1 MCRFRS
7 LEPSM
12 GEQLKPVS
20 GLNIIRRG
28 VYEAE
33 HAGSTWAVEV
43 DYFDFSERIHL
54 YRDGNKVETKKS
66 PARFTLV
73 DDAAIDASMSLLGMK
88 KVALVRQD
96 GAETP
101 LVPAAGTAEAYRAS
115 FDRRYPM
122 LNRLLAWLAWVV
134 LVVALIVE
142 IPQIA
147 GLVGNVAGFEVGS
160 PFGLP
165 GWATTAIGL
174 LALVA
179 VVDRA
184 LRFQHNRWLD

>member
-66 PARFTLV
+66 P
-73 DDAAIDASMSLLGMK
+73 S
-88 KVALVRQD
+88 
-96 GAETP
+96 
-101 LVPAAGTAEAYRAS
+101 
-115 FDRRYPM
+115 RR
-122 LNRLLAWLAWVV
+122 LQGRD
-134 LVVALIVE
+134 
-142 IPQIA
+142 Q
-147 GLVGNVAGFEVGS
+147 EVSGS
-160 PFGLP
+160 VH
-165 GWATTAIGL
+165 AC
-174 LALVA
+174 
-179 VVDRA
+179 R
-184 LRFQHNRWLD
+184 